1 MAPGWRG
8 EQERDGGAGGTV
20 TEATGRLAGKVA
32 LVTGA
37 GSGVGRATV
46 QLFVREGASVI
57 AAGRTLAKVEET
69 AALAGPA
76 CVAVRCDVSDE
87 DDVSASVGAATQRF
101 GALHVVVN
109 NAAIGYSAEPAVSM
123 KDILVTSPQDWATV
137 LDINLTSVF
146 LVSRHAVP
154 QIIASGGGSIVNVSS
169 INALRGSTRG
179 HAYAAAKAGMNN
191 LTRSMALT
199 YGPRGVRVNVVAP
212 GGIDTP
218 MLAPRVAEVGR
229 ESFSS
234 LPGLGRLAG
243 PEEIAYPILWLAS
256 DEASYVN
263 GSTLV
268 VDGGTT
274 A

>member
-1 MAPGWRG
+1 M
-8 EQERDGGAGGTV
+8 
-20 TEATGRLAGKVA
+20 GRLDGKVA

-37 GSGVGRATV
+37 GSGVGRATTL
-46 QLFVREGASVI
+46 LFVREGASVV

-69 AALAGPA
+69 EALGGER
-76 CVAVRCDVSDE
+76 CVACLCDVTVP
-87 DDVSASVGAATQRF
+87 DDVRNAISLALDRF
-101 GALHVVVN
+101 GRLQVIVN
-109 NAAIGYSAEPAVSM
+109 NAGVGYSSEPELSM
-123 KDILVTSPQDWATV
+123 RDLVDTSEEDWQEV

-146 LVSRHAVP
+146 LTSKYGVP
-154 QIIASGGGSIVNVSS
+154 EIVKSGGGAIVNVSS
-169 INALRGSTRG
+169 IGGVKGMSDAHS
-179 HAYAAAKAGMNN
+179 YSAAKAGMNN

-199 YGPRGVRVNVVAP
+199 YGPKGVRVNCVAP

-218 MLAPRVAEVGR
+218 MLAPRIEAAGGPEA
-229 ESFSS
+229 FAL
-234 LPGLGRLAG
+234 LPGLGRLAR

-263 GSTLV
+263 GAVLV